1 MAIAFLATIIIFSNY
16 HNNSLITIIF
26 KVAGYTYGPILGM
39 FVFSIYTKRE
49 ITRAGW
55 VPVIAIASPLLC
67 YFLDTYSK
75 QLLGGYT
82 FGFEL
87 LIVNGLI
94 TVGGLMV
101 ISKTKKQLA

>member
-1 MAIAFLATIIIFSNY
+1 
-16 HNNSLITIIF
+16 
-26 KVAGYTYGPILGM
+26 M
-39 FVFSIYTKRE
+39 FVFSIYTKRT
-49 ITRAGW
+49 ITRARW
-55 VPVIAIASPLLC
+55 VPVIAVASPLLC

-94 TVGGLMV
+94 TLGGLML
-101 ISKTKKQLA
+101 ISSKQNKITQ

>member
-1 MAIAFLATIIIFSNY
+1 M
-16 HNNSLITIIF
+16 
-26 KVAGYTYGPILGM
+26 
-39 FVFSIYTKRE
+39 
-49 ITRAGW
+49 
-55 VPVIAIASPLLC
+55 PVIAVASPLLC

-94 TVGGLMV
+94 TLGGLML
-101 ISKTKKQLA
+101 ISSKQNKTDSTALTAGGNSNK